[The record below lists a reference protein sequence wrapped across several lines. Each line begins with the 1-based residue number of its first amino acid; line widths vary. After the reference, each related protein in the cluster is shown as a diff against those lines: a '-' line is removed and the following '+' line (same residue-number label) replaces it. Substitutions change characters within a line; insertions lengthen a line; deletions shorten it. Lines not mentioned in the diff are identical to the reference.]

1 MKKLIKLFVFVIP
14 ISFLVASCYP
24 GFDATV
30 EEMDIAVTKYDSTQN
45 FTQLSSFFLYDTIV
59 YIDDDEGS
67 EDIDHTQEGHILSEV
82 RQNLLNLG
90 WTEKTEADTTVDG
103 KIDADVSIMVSALA
117 TDISYYYYYWW
128 DYWYWYP
135 WDYWYPWYPGY
146 PIYPVYPVYP
156 SYGYTV
162 GSVLI
167 DMVNMNDAEIPHN
180 PDQPSGKIPVIWTG
194 GVNGIL
200 SGSDSNIASRL
211 TKQIGQVFKQSPY
224 LNKKDTK
231 NE

>member
-30 EEMDIAVTKYDSTQN
+30 EELDIAVTKYDSTQN

-67 EDIDHTQEGHILSEV
+67 EDIDHTQKNHILSEV
-82 RQNLLNLG
+82 RKNLSNLG

-167 DMVNMNDAEIPHN
+167 DMVDMNAAEIPHN

>member
-59 YIDDDEGS
+59 YIDDDEDS
-67 EDIDHTQEGHILSEV
+67 EDIDHTQEDHILSEV

-90 WTEKTEADTTVDG
+90 WTEKTEADTTADG
-103 KIDADVSIMVSALA
+103 EIDADVSIMVSALA

-167 DMVNMNDAEIPHN
+167 DMVDMNDAEMPHN
-180 PDQPSGKIPVIWTG
+180 PDRPSGKIPVIWTG

>member
-59 YIDDDEGS
+59 YIDDDEDS
-67 EDIDHTQEGHILSEV
+67 EDIDHTQEDHILSEV

-90 WTEKTEADTTVDG
+90 WTEKTEADTTADG
-103 KIDADVSIMVSALA
+103 EIDADVSIMVSALA

-167 DMVNMNDAEIPHN
+167 DMVDMNDAEMPHN
-180 PDQPSGKIPVIWTG
+180 PDRPSGKIPVVWTG

>member
-24 GFDATV
+24 GFDATI

-59 YIDDDEGS
+59 YIDDDEDS
-67 EDIDHTQEGHILSEV
+67 EDIDHTQEDHILSEV

-90 WTEKTEADTTVDG
+90 WTEKTEADTTADG
-103 KIDADVSIMVSALA
+103 EIDADVSIMVSALA

-167 DMVNMNDAEIPHN
+167 DMVNMNDAEMPHN
-180 PDQPSGKIPVIWTG
+180 PDRPSGKIPVIWTG